1 MFKYAVML
9 LSLASHLAHADLIER
24 DDSDYW
30 TVDGLAH
37 YVRSKED
44 KYFSANIVSWGNNS
58 SVVAFVDANALCY
71 SSDSNKM
78 KTVKVK
84 HQWVKFIKKCSS
96 NSAFWIPQSQRG
108 VEFVKQSFS
117 GNANV
122 TVNFGSN
129 IYTFSTKKYSSV
141 RQRWERTQ
149 STLGD
154 AL

>member
-1 MFKYAVML
+1 MFKYALML
-9 LSLASHLAHADLIER
+9 LLLASNLAHADLIKP
-24 DDSDYW
+24 DDTQNW
-30 TVDGLAH
+30 TVSGLAH

-58 SVVAFVDANALCY
+58 SVVAFVDANGFCY
-71 SSDSNKM
+71 ASDKNKL

-84 HQWVKFIKKCSS
+84 YQWVKFIQKCSS
-96 NSAFWIPQSQRG
+96 STAFWLPQSQRG
-108 VEFVKQSFS
+108 IEFVKQSFS
-117 GNANV
+117 GNSDV
-122 TVNFGSN
+122 TISFDSKT
-129 IYTFSTKKYSSV
+129 YTFSTKKYTSV